1 MIIKTLTLHN
11 FMSYA
16 DVSVDLSSVT
26 VACLSGQNGSGKS
39 ALLDAITWALWEE
52 GRSSSD
58 ELIRLG
64 EKEMWVDLVFEY
76 EGRTYRVRRS
86 RLKRATKGGMRG
98 TSRGLLD
105 LQLLSPVSERVNTG
119 MAESD
124 GRESAPVG
132 ALVSASAEAAGTIGG
147 VLSKGN
153 GRGQTGAAG
162 NVITSHPSLEGNGG
176 EHLGHW
182 RSLTGPSMRVTQQS
196 ICDLLRM
203 DYDTFVNSAYL
214 RQGRADEFTTRPP
227 SERKHVLSEILGLAY
242 FDRLQEACRLRARD
256 AKTRMDIIET
266 NLLSLPHLQSERDQV
281 SAEHE
286 LRTNEF
292 VSKNQQLKQL
302 ETNVGTLSE
311 SVQQLKLMRQKIEHD
326 SAQLKELNSDVA
338 NLTVQKLE
346 LERRSKELTELVE
359 RSSEIKQK
367 SEELDRL
374 KTDIEIL
381 DQKALQAQGLIEEKL
396 KVQSGLASIR
406 SRLEVELDHLKA
418 SSESCRVRL
427 DALKY
432 DTKDSD
438 KIQESYAEFKRLLQ
452 SESELALKQDMFT
465 RLTER
470 AAQLQSMINESKI
483 KLEVE
488 LGQKELTLSELD
500 SVLAAES
507 LIAEQKQALEADV
520 KELERVES
528 EFDLV
533 EDKGL
538 MLKSEL
544 ESVDARIDEIKR
556 RQDENRE
563 KVRELTEHS
572 HESICPLCAAPIVDR
587 SAVISRYHTDNQAL
601 DDDILSQLKLR
612 GELEEER
619 NELRL
624 RYARLKREL
633 GRRKELDKRIG
644 QFNEKEETMARAR
657 DSRAR
662 VITDILAL
670 GRRLD
675 EMDFA
680 QIERESLINVKTEIH
695 KLEFDPAVYASLQ
708 SQIRAKRH
716 IETRHI
722 QLKRDQTELQ
732 KLEVELPLALE
743 KESRCIEVLESES
756 YGEEHRTELKALKE
770 RIDFLNYDRDHHQ
783 MMKTELIAL
792 LPFIEQVRALKKALE
807 DLPAIEES
815 LSKVSGMLELKLAKI
830 PELEQELKQ
839 LQDQTSELNEKQFH
853 LEQSQEQLDR
863 LREEHRALAR
873 EVAILESRKLQVEKE
888 LEALAEKKK
897 ELVQLTDERE
907 DHLFLAESFG
917 KKGIQ
922 AVIIENA
929 VPEIETE
936 ANRILARL
944 SDNKMHIGL
953 VTQQKTKSGTL
964 SETLDILIGDEI
976 GTRNYE
982 LYSGGEAFKVNFAI
996 RIALSRL
1003 LARRAGARLET
1014 LVIDEGFGSQDDL
1027 SRERLVSSIK
1037 SIQSDFRK
1045 ILVITHIADVRE
1057 MFPVQIYVQKESGVS
1072 RLQVIS

>member
-105 LQLLSPVSERVNTG
+105 LQLLSPVSERVKSGTTD
-119 MAESD
+119 D

-132 ALVSASAEAAGTIGG
+132 ALVRGSAESTVSG
-147 VLSKGN
+147 VSLSGN

-162 NVITSHPSLEGNGG
+162 TAITSHPSLEESDG

-256 AKTRMDIIET
+256 AKTRMDMIESS
-266 NLLSLPHLQSERDQV
+266 LLTLPQLQSERDQV

-292 VSKNQQLKQL
+292 VSKDQQLKQL
-302 ETNVGTLSE
+302 ETNVGVLSE

-438 KIQESYAEFKRLLQ
+438 KIQESYAEFKKLLQ

-587 SAVISRYHTDNQAL
+587 SAVISRYHTDNEAL

-716 IETRHI
+716 IEARHI
-722 QLKRDQTELQ
+722 QLKRDQAELQ

-743 KESRCIEVLESES
+743 KESRCIEELESES

-792 LPFIEQVRALKKALE
+792 LPFIEQVRDLKKALE

-815 LSKVSGMLELKLAKI
+815 LSKVRGMLEIKLAKI